1 MVNHLNHR
9 GFYRR
14 MIAQEVR
21 PFVVGCKDN
30 GIAIRQLV
38 IEHREV
44 LPTPARTRTK
54 PRGDNGR
61 GLLQPN
67 IRRTRKDHRQGVG
80 AVITRVKEWYREV

>member
-21 PFVVGCKDN
+21 AFVISGKNN

-44 LPTPARTRTK
+44 LSTPTRTRTK
-54 PRGDNGR
+54 PRGDNS
-61 GLLQPN
+61 
-67 IRRTRKDHRQGVG
+67 
-80 AVITRVKEWYREV
+80 